1 MLLHDIIV
9 ALQEMEDRIEREGI
23 SKSDVEVT
31 DITLWKSQKGK
42 LDIVLDIP
50 DGIIDGMTLC
60 DGKLFYT
67 VTKPKEYE
75 ETIINNLSDSYINDI
90 Q

>member
-1 MLLHDIIV
+1 MLLHDIII
-9 ALQEMEDRIEREGI
+9 ALQEMENRIEGENI
-23 SKSDVEVT
+23 PKSDVEVT
-31 DITLWKSQKGK
+31 DITLWESQNGK

-50 DGIIDGMTLC
+50 DGIIDSMTLA

-75 ETIINNLSDSYINDI
+75 ETIINKLSDSYINDI